1 MYRKNS
7 PELFDDRIEHGDIV
21 ALEKIPRSHKQIG
34 ATGLIARGIKLTNE
48 PKRIPYT
55 GYRMPTTESV
65 LGQRCY
71 EQMIDTMEN
80 LAVDAALYGKETP
93 VESKFLFIA
102 GR

>member
-1 MYRKNS
+1 MYRETN
-7 PELFDDRIEHGDIV
+7 PELFADYIEHGDI
-21 ALEKIPRSHKQIG
+21 ATLEKIPRSHKQIG
-34 ATGLIARGIKLTNE
+34 STGLRARGIKLTSE

-80 LAVDAALYGKETP
+80 LAVDAALYGKEAP